1 MNKEALREKL
11 NALPKVLEEQIFIR
25 CGLGAGAILIGIV
38 LLFTCGIYLSLPWL
52 ILSAYLLGGGIAIA
66 RRCITGGYTCI
77 RGVCKKVE
85 AVPFR
90 KAPRSVV
97 LIVDDIPMRVLLRRK
112 NQLAIREGDTVS
124 VYTSDRTSVYVKDGY
139 DYICS
144 YYAVQVESQSKE
156 KFDG

>member
-1 MNKEALREKL
+1 MKKEELRKKL
-11 NALPKVLEEQIFIR
+11 NALPKVLEEQIYIR
-25 CGLGAGAILIGIV
+25 CGLGIVAILIGIV

-52 ILSAYLLGGGIAIA
+52 MLAAYLLGSGIAMA

-90 KAPRSVV
+90 KAPKSVV

-112 NQLAIREGDTVS
+112 NQLAVREGDTVS

-144 YYAVQVESQSKE
+144 YYAVQAEHRNA
-156 KFDG
+156 